1 MAGHSKWKN
10 IKRKKE
16 ANDKVKGAA
25 FAKLSRIITLAVVE
39 GGNIPD
45 PEHNFKLRLAID
57 KARSLNMPKENIARA
72 IEKAKGADKN
82 LIREIM
88 YEGFAPYG
96 VAMLVHTTSD
106 NANRTVSEVKNLI
119 EMHGGKMG
127 GQGSVSYLFQKCGL
141 VEFEAQENTEDRV
154 MAFAEAM
161 NAFDIDRVGDTY
173 YVYVPF
179 DSFGRIKDS
188 LEGMKA
194 KSTEIDYRPTTTV
207 MIEDDKNARRIL
219 AIIEALEELDD
230 VQRVFS
236 NLEVPDSF
244 DVTA

>member
-1 MAGHSKWKN
+1 M
-10 IKRKKE
+10 R
-16 ANDKVKGAA
+16 
-25 FAKLSRIITLAVVE
+25 
-39 GGNIPD
+39 
-45 PEHNFKLRLAID
+45 
-57 KARSLNMPKENIARA
+57 
-72 IEKAKGADKN
+72 
-82 LIREIM
+82 
-88 YEGFAPYG
+88 FAPYG